1 MAITKILYINENKDW
16 TPKHLK
22 TSLNYITVP
31 EKTDEGRYVGA
42 INCQPDYAFEQMIET
57 KKLFAKED
65 KRQAYHIM
73 ISFEE
78 SDISPD
84 TVFEFMKRFADEYLK
99 GQYEAV
105 YAVHTNT
112 DHPHAHLVFN
122 SVNKMTGN
130 KYRYEKGDW
139 QKYIQPITNRLCEE
153 YGFSTVSLEGDLKRE
168 KDSDLGLTDV
178 RGNKL
183 VWSDMIRRDIDAA
196 IIRAVGYDDFLRILE
211 DKGYAIKQGKYLSL
225 RPRGMTRFRRTQT
238 LGERYS
244 VDSIKERIVTETLRS
259 YDGREPE
266 VIRVKIPYYLK
277 RAKLSGMQ
285 KRYFKR
291 LYETGK
297 LKRKPYSEAWRYRED
312 IKLFHKL
319 QAQYLFLA
327 KYEIHTEDDL
337 KNIGPKLEE
346 KRAES
351 NREKGRIYKQ
361 RARFKPLFEIADRLD
376 DLTPAEKS
384 YKRGDDFFEDEHKE
398 YMMLEKEL
406 ADQGYTVED
415 VKELKEH
422 YKILLSQY
430 RDKYKG
436 LNADLRILRS
446 LINEELAKAK
456 EPERTKTKENTLTRQ
471 P

>member
-1 MAITKILYINENKDW
+1 MGENKDW
-16 TPKHLK
+16 APKHLK
-22 TSLNYITVP
+22 RVLNYICNP
-31 EKTDEGRYVGA
+31 DKTGGGKYIGA
-42 INCQPDYAFEQMIET
+42 VNCQPDYAFDQMLET
-57 KKLFAKED
+57 KTLFAKTD
-65 KRQAYHIM
+65 KRQAYHII
-73 ISFEE
+73 ISFEKGE
-78 SDISPD
+78 IDAD
-84 TVFEFMKRFADEYLK
+84 KAYEFIKRFVDEYLK
-99 GQYEAV
+99 NEYETI
-105 YAVHTNT
+105 YTVHNDK
-112 DHPHAHLVFN
+112 DHVHGHIIFN
-122 SVNKMTGN
+122 SVNKITGG

-139 QKYIQPITNRLCEE
+139 LKNIQPITNRLCEE
-153 YGFSTVSLEGDLKRE
+153 YGLSTIDLDGEIGRE
-168 KDSDLGLTDV
+168 KDSSVSLNDSLGK
-178 RGNKL
+178 KL

-244 VDSIKERIVTETLRS
+244 VDSIKGRIVTETLRS

-266 VIRVKIPYYLK
+266 VIRVKIPYHLK

-337 KNIGPKLEE
+337 KNIGPKLEK